1 MCLYGL
7 DGHTALAAGG
17 KAPVNRHLMIALDVL
32 ICQIQQ
38 GCIIEPVCFRIMMPG
53 EDHTLSTDPA
63 SPAKV
68 SEMAIEFFAD

>member
-1 MCLYGL
+1 MMVHGEK
-7 DGHTALAAGG
+7 DMVIDPAA
-17 KAPVNRHLMIALDVL
+17 AQRFAAENDIPL
-32 ICQIQQ
+32 
-38 GCIIEPVCFRIMMPG
+38 IMMPG

>member
-17 KAPVNRHLMIALDVL
+17 KAPVNRHLVIALDEL

-38 GCIIEPVCFRIMMPG
+38 GCIIKAV
-53 EDHTLSTDPA
+53 
-63 SPAKV
+63 
-68 SEMAIEFFAD
+68 